1 MSTRKTALGL
11 FAVGIALVTLVE
23 CNRSQ
28 IASNSATAGNVSATS
43 TASASTVSAS
53 GASQVSEGPQW
64 DYSDET
70 DEMSGAKSS
79 YAQLA
84 STDSFTDDVGMKD
97 AAATRLEVQRK
108 GKSHYVAISNPNL
121 QFTCSAFTDTYVRVK
136 FDNGPPHTYPCTEEK
151 TSKYGV
157 AFILN
162 APKFISALKKSKHVV
177 IEAEVF
183 QRGMKTM
190 HWDVPPLNIG

>member
-1 MSTRKTALGL
+1 MSAGKTVLGIC
-11 FAVGIALVTLVE
+11 AVGIALVMLVQ

-28 IASNSATAGNVSATS
+28 IASNSAAAGGVSSTS
-43 TASASTVSAS
+43 TSTVSTADSAS
-53 GASQVSEGPQW
+53 PVSKSPQW

-70 DEMSGAKSS
+70 DEMSGARSS

-84 STDSFTDDVGMKD
+84 SVDSFTDDMGMKD
-97 AAATRLEVQRK
+97 AATTKLEIQRK
-108 GKSHYVAISNPNL
+108 GKNHYVAISNPNL
-121 QFTCSAFTDTYVRVK
+121 QFTCSAFTETYVRVK
-136 FDNGPPHTYPCTEEK
+136 FDNGPPHTFPCTEEK

-162 APKFISALKKSKHVV
+162 APKFISSLKKAKHVV

-190 HWDVPPLNIG
+190 HWDVPPLSLS